1 MVDRTSERLAPLP
14 RSRRLVLPGS
24 LFAADGSLRRSTC
37 VVAAALLSLPLV
49 AYMATSEGGFDNQT
63 YVAGVSLALVASLL
77 LLTRRVLVST
87 AVANG
92 LILTS
97 VAVAAAKFNA
107 MGMVLHAYDLV
118 FYLSS
123 WSTISY
129 LWSDF
134 RMLAVGLAVL
144 LSLLLATAL
153 VTWRIDTTR
162 VSRWHS
168 AGIMV
173 AAVAVALAGSYW
185 KGERRHTQYYWEDLH
200 LSSFYSSWGE
210 TLETILRGQ
219 LIESAS
225 SAPGPLFR
233 LPAAC
238 AGPAKPPHII
248 LIHEESV
255 VPPGH
260 FSKLA
265 YDKSLDPFFQSFDGK
280 LHKLRV
286 ETYGGASWLTEF
298 SILAG
303 VSTRSFGGMRNF
315 VQSLMAGKI
324 RDTLPETLARCGY
337 RNAVFYPMMR
347 NFVSNEKFYKAVG
360 LKEVFDA
367 TDQKAP
373 TYQERDRFY
382 FDNAL
387 NFMGRHISRTRQPLF
402 TFIQTMATHSPYDVK
417 FAPEV
422 DVPGGGPGT
431 NPEMSEYLRR
441 VGLAA
446 KDYRDFRAKL
456 AERFPNEAFL
466 IVLYGDHQPVA
477 TRSLLGLDTKLEA
490 EDLEMALNSP
500 GFLTYYA
507 VDGQNYTPPPL
518 PADETLDVPYM
529 PLVILEAAGLPLSD
543 SFRERKQLLA
553 TCDGRYYTCAER
565 GRILAFHRRL
575 IDSGL
580 IIPY

>member
-1 MVDRTSERLAPLP
+1 ML
-14 RSRRLVLPGS
+14 
-24 LFAADGSLRRSTC
+24 
-37 VVAAALLSLPLV
+37 
-49 AYMATSEGGFDNQT
+49 TSEGGLDNQT
-63 YVAGVSLALVASLL
+63 YVLGVTVAIVAALLVVTRRALVSA
-77 LLTRRVLVST
+77 

-92 LILTS
+92 LILT
-97 VAVAAAKFNA
+97 AVAIASAKFSA
-107 MGMVLHAYDLV
+107 MGMVLHAYDIF

-134 RMLAVGLAVL
+134 RTLALGLA
-144 LSLLLATAL
+144 LLLALLAATA
-153 VTWRIDTTR
+153 VVSWRIDTTR
-162 VSRWHS
+162 VARWRS
-168 AGIMV
+168 ALLFC
-173 AAVAVALAGSYW
+173 AAVAVALGGSYW
-185 KGERRHTQYYWEDLH
+185 KGERRHTQYYWEDMH
-200 LSSFYSSWGE
+200 LSSFYSSWADTVE
-210 TLETILRGQ
+210 TLLRGQ
-219 LIESAS
+219 LIESAA
-225 SAPGPLFR
+225 SASGPLIR
-233 LPAAC
+233 LPTTC

-248 LIHEESV
+248 LVHEESV
-255 VPPGH
+255 VPPAY
-260 FSKLA
+260 FPKLA
-265 YDKSLDPFFQSFDGK
+265 YDKSLDPFFRSHDGQ

-324 RDTLPETLARCGY
+324 YDTLPETLARCGY

-360 LKEVFDA
+360 LKQVFDA

-382 FDNAL
+382 FGNAL
-387 NFMGRHISRTRQPLF
+387 DYMSRHISRSRQPLF
-402 TFIQTMATHSPYDVK
+402 VFVQTMATHSPYDFK
-417 FAPEV
+417 FSPDS

-431 NPEMSEYLRR
+431 DAEMSEYLRR
-441 VGLAA
+441 LGLAA
-446 KDYRDFRAKL
+446 RDYRDFRNKL
-456 AERFPNEAFL
+456 AERFPSEQFL
-466 IVLYGDHQPVA
+466 IVHYGDHQPVA
-477 TRSLLGLDTKLEA
+477 TRPLLGIDSNLEA
-490 EDLEMALNSP
+490 EDIELALNSP

-507 VDGQNYTPPPL
+507 VDGINYQPPPL
-518 PADETLDVPYM
+518 PTVATLDVPYM

-543 SFRERKQLLA
+543 SYKERKALLA

-565 GRILAFHRRL
+565 ERILAFHRRL